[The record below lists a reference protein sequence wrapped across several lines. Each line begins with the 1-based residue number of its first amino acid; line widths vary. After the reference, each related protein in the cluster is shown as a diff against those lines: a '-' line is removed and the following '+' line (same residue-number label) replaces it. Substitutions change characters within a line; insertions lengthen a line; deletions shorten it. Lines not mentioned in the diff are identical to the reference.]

1 MNKNYRRLNYR
12 RVLIAIIAIII
23 ALLIII
29 FFVVSKRNNNIG
41 NKATEIKQEEIMKI
55 GIDTQKNEI
64 QNQTKS
70 ESQNEAKK
78 EEQKQDE
85 TKTQGIIAENNT
97 EKQEQNQVQNEET
110 EKQEDVTTGT
120 IYLTFDDGPTSDST
134 PAILD
139 ILKSRNIKATFFV
152 LNFSD
157 ENAQY
162 IKREYKEGHTI
173 ALHGYTH
180 TYSEVYKS
188 ADACMENFRKIGDRV
203 YQTVGVN
210 SKIIRFPGGSSNTV
224 SKKYCVGVMSE
235 VTERAKQQGYRYFDW
250 NVDSD
255 DAGKAKTSEKIYN
268 NVTNGIKPNRNNVV
282 LMHDFS
288 GNHKTIDALNDI
300 ITWGLEQGYEFEKIT
315 EDTPM
320 VTHSV
325 NN

>member
-1 MNKNYRRLNYR
+1 MKGSYRRLNYR
-12 RVLIAIIAIII
+12 RVLIVIIAIII
-23 ALLIII
+23 ALLISI
-29 FFVVSKRNNNIG
+29 FFVVSKKNNNIG

-55 GIDTQKNEI
+55 GIDTQKNENKSDI
-64 QNQTKS
+64 SQKQENIDENQK
-70 ESQNEAKK
+70 QQ
-78 EEQKQDE
+78 EEQAQIQRE
-85 TKTQGIIAENNT
+85 E
-97 EKQEQNQVQNEET
+97 EKSPQT
-110 EKQEDVTTGT
+110 YTGA

-139 ILKSRNIKATFFV
+139 ILKDRNIKATFFV

-180 TYSEVYKS
+180 TYSEVYQS
-188 ADACMENFRKIGDRV
+188 ADACMENFRKIGERV
-203 YQTVGVN
+203 YQTIGVN

-255 DAGKAKTSEKIYN
+255 DAGKAKTSERIYN
-268 NVTNGIKPNRNNVV
+268 NVTNGIKPNRNNIV

-300 ITWGLEQGYEFEKIT
+300 IIWGLEQGYEFKKIT